1 MSQQSAT
8 RRDTWVGVF
17 FLLLVSAGWGFN
29 WVVMKNLI
37 HQWPPLTSRGSAGIA
52 GAIALLIVASLTG
65 EKIAV
70 ARAHWP
76 RLLRASLLNVTAW
89 MGVGGLALLWLT
101 AGEAAIVAYTMPA
114 WAALFAYLIIGEKF
128 TLMRALA
135 LALGIFG
142 VVVLFS
148 GHSLSFGAGKFLGI
162 GCALF
167 AAIFFAIGTVLMKRD
182 PLPIPPIASAGWQ
195 IGLGCVPVLAAGLIF
210 ENARIGDLDR
220 LGWISL
226 AWFGFVTLGACY
238 VFWFA
243 ALRRLPAGVAA
254 IGTFLVPV
262 IGVICGALV
271 LGEPFGWRE
280 VVALACTAIGIL
292 LATRPAGSAAR

>member
-1 MSQQSAT
+1 MSEQAA
-8 RRDTWVGVF
+8 RRDVLIGVF
-17 FLLLVSAGWGFN
+17 FLVLVSAGWGFN

-37 HQWPPLTSRGSAGIA
+37 AQWPPLTSRGSAGIV
-52 GAIALLIVASLTG
+52 GALGLALAAVLSG
-65 EKIAV
+65 ETLRV
-70 ARAHWP
+70 SRQWWP

-89 MGVGGLALLWLT
+89 MGVGGIALIWLT

-114 WAALFAYLIIGEKF
+114 WAALFAYLIIGEAF
-128 TLMRALA
+128 TWPRALA
-135 LALGIFG
+135 LALGIIG
-142 VVVLFS
+142 VFILFS
-148 GHSLSFGAGKFLGI
+148 GHALTFGAGAFWGI
-162 GCALF
+162 ASALT
-167 AAIFFAIGTVLMKRD
+167 AAIGFAVGTVLMKRD
-182 PLPIPPIASAGWQ
+182 PLPLPPIASAAWQ
-195 IGLGCVPVLAAGLIF
+195 IGIGCIPMIAAGLVF
-210 ENARIGDLDR
+210 ENARISDLNW

-238 VFWFA
+238 LFWFA

-280 VVALACTAIGIL
+280 LVALVCTAAGIL
-292 LATRPAGSAAR
+292 LATRPAKKVTA